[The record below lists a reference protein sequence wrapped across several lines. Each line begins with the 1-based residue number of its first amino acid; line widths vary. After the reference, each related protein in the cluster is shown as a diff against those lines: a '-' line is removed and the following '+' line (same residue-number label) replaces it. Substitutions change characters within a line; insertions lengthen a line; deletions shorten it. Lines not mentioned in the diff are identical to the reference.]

1 MTSTCVCSEA
11 SINAVFRAAGS
22 IDLCER
28 IGLRVEQL
36 VDIGQTLARS
46 PDMARFA
53 SGVKPRRHGAQPLA
67 AVQVGIHAGCAIAS
81 NCRRRSS
88 NWRAAARSS
97 RYRLGELI
105 AHLRVTPFARRLL
118 RCCRGSA
125 TTHRQGRRALGV
137 LHLREVH
144 ERRTPAQDCEQRQA
158 TSRLCGTSVWE
169 HSHQASLSALGGR
182 GAARNRSRV
191 RATRKRS

>member
-1 MTSTCVCSEA
+1 MTSTCVCREA

-28 IGLRVEQL
+28 VGLRVEQL

-53 SGVKPRRHGAQPLA
+53 SGVKPRRSKPARRHGAQPLA

-88 NWRAAARSS
+88 NCRAAARSS
-97 RYRLGELI
+97 RYRLRTDRALAGNAI
-105 AHLRVTPFARRLL
+105 RAAPVALL
-118 RCCRGSA
+118 SRICDNASSRKKNIGSA
-125 TTHRQGRRALGV
+125 S
-137 LHLREVH
+137 
-144 ERRTPAQDCEQRQA
+144 PA
-158 TSRLCGTSVWE
+158 
-169 HSHQASLSALGGR
+169 R
-182 GAARNRSRV
+182 GA
-191 RATRKRS
+191 RATDSGPRL

>member
-53 SGVKPRRHGAQPLA
+53 SGVKPRRSKP
-67 AVQVGIHAGCAIAS
+67 S
-81 NCRRRSS
+81 
-88 NWRAAARSS
+88 
-97 RYRLGELI
+97 
-105 AHLRVTPFARRLL
+105 LRVDMEPSHLQPFRSAYTPAAQSPVTVGGARRIGALL
-118 RCCRGSA
+118 LA
-125 TTHRQGRRALGV
+125 PV
-137 LHLREVH
+137 
-144 ERRTPAQDCEQRQA
+144 
-158 TSRLCGTSVWE
+158 GTAW
-169 HSHQASLSALGGR
+169 A
-182 GAARNRSRV
+182 N
-191 RATRKRS
+191 